1 MLKKLLPIFV
11 LAMLSVPYS
20 NAANFTI
27 DGKEY
32 DYDLLESKEIGPG
45 VRYNR
50 IRIPGFPLNV
60 NYMVVDLNNPYNRIE
75 TQQAGERLGST
86 ERLAD
91 AYARQQSDGKK
102 PLGGQNGNFWVVSGQ
117 GVPSQFA
124 LGATYNA
131 NLKNGQIITET
142 NCYSD
147 QWDGGPQRTGV
158 VGIDVDKKLWIE
170 SMSWKGY
177 VSSGRWGAGQK
188 HEIIQVNKYCRASG
202 EITLYNSFYGRDKK
216 FQTIEAA
223 ADNQSA
229 TLVDNLACEVYLGLN
244 EGQQW
249 GVAKDFTATVKEVKS
264 GGEAGTLGDYDLCLV
279 GTASYRTALEQ
290 LQAGDVVTINYGWQS
305 YANGEIPELE
315 NAIGGNAIVMLD
327 GELTGRNDDE
337 QYNSQ
342 VYSRSA
348 YGMSEDGKTL
358 YMLVIDKSTD
368 PVYGISAGCNT
379 SVMCQIMKQLGA
391 WTVCNVDAGGSAQ
404 LMVQGDVVNTTT
416 EGTPRAVANGW
427 MVYSTAPET
436 AESDVVSRIEFLD
449 PELNVPVYTTY
460 TPVVLGYNV
469 YGELIDENVEGVE
482 LSLDNGALGEI
493 VGNSLQAGGEVA
505 TGNLTATYGNVKV
518 TKPINVVNSEIAI
531 RLPSILIDG
540 RDYKIEIVA
549 KQGFDEYVCDPARLD
564 WTVDDESV
572 AVITGGVLKGLK
584 NGVTKIYGRLGDFEV
599 SANVTVEIPEADVMP
614 VYRLFPADW
623 DLKQLGGTDLQ
634 ISEYGSGMKFTY
646 TGNGSS
652 RGAYLS
658 ANSQVKVYGLPE
670 KLRIRINPGDA
681 TVKKVAI
688 SIANALG
695 SRNPSLAFINKEL
708 QKNEVSDIELSLDGW
723 MDTDD
728 IGCYPLTI
736 YSLRLDMGVSEKGTH
751 YEILVPGFEAVY
763 GEDAGIAS
771 AVVGKEILVYP
782 NPVNSGRFTVNVP
795 ENSGWCSVSLF
806 NSAGMMVQSGIYEG
820 YSFSVAAGD
829 LQSGLYYVRVQTDND
844 IYVSKIIIN

>member
-1 MLKKLLPIFV
+1 M
-11 LAMLSVPYS
+11 
-20 NAANFTI
+20 
-27 DGKEY
+27 
-32 DYDLLESKEIGPG
+32 
-45 VRYNR
+45 
-50 IRIPGFPLNV
+50 
-60 NYMVVDLNNPYNRIE
+60 
-75 TQQAGERLGST
+75 
-86 ERLAD
+86 
-91 AYARQQSDGKK
+91 
-102 PLGGQNGNFWVVSGQ
+102 
-117 GVPSQFA
+117 
-124 LGATYNA
+124 
-131 NLKNGQIITET
+131 
-142 NCYSD
+142 
-147 QWDGGPQRTGV
+147 

-290 LQAGDVVTINYGWQS
+290 LQVGDVVTINYGWQS

-436 AESDVVSRIEFLD
+436 VESDVVSRIEFLD

-482 LSLDNGALGEI
+482 LSLDNDALGEI

-531 RLPSILIDG
+531 RLPSG
-540 RDYKIEIVA
+540 
-549 KQGFDEYVCDPARLD
+549 
-564 WTVDDESV
+564 
-572 AVITGGVLKGLK
+572 
-584 NGVTKIYGRLGDFEV
+584 
-599 SANVTVEIPEADVMP
+599 
-614 VYRLFPADW
+614 
-623 DLKQLGGTDLQ
+623 
-634 ISEYGSGMKFTY
+634 
-646 TGNGSS
+646 
-652 RGAYLS
+652 
-658 ANSQVKVYGLPE
+658 
-670 KLRIRINPGDA
+670 
-681 TVKKVAI
+681 
-688 SIANALG
+688 
-695 SRNPSLAFINKEL
+695 
-708 QKNEVSDIELSLDGW
+708 
-723 MDTDD
+723 
-728 IGCYPLTI
+728 
-736 YSLRLDMGVSEKGTH
+736 
-751 YEILVPGFEAVY
+751 
-763 GEDAGIAS
+763 
-771 AVVGKEILVYP
+771 
-782 NPVNSGRFTVNVP
+782 
-795 ENSGWCSVSLF
+795 
-806 NSAGMMVQSGIYEG
+806 
-820 YSFSVAAGD
+820 
-829 LQSGLYYVRVQTDND
+829 
-844 IYVSKIIIN
+844 